1 MTFFEPFVHLWR
13 SLGRF
18 YYEVFSIVA
27 RANWPWT
34 LAMVPWVFVLAW
46 TGVWFLEDAFRE
58 SLGQGRVIPEVLVF
72 LPIFSAIAM
81 LLAGPATA
89 ALYNSMIARE
99 ELEPV
104 TLGLFARG
112 FKQYFF
118 RAWRLT
124 VVDLFILYALLLA
137 FVFYRSQE
145 DSPVQVLA
153 IVAVWPTFFW
163 LMIQPYL
170 FPLLLRTETGLYHV
184 FRNASVLAL
193 GNLGNTLGLL
203 IITLLS
209 IVVVIPLNI
218 IAVTVG
224 PAVYAMTGLRAVDHL
239 LERFELADEGAPGN

>member
-1 MTFFEPFVHLWR
+1 VTFFEPFVYLWR

-18 YYEVFSIVA
+18 YYEAFSIVA

-34 LAMVPWVFVLAW
+34 LAMVPWAFVILA
-46 TGVWFLEDAFRE
+46 L
-58 SLGQGRVIPEVLVF
+58 SLRLFDDGLRDELLRGRVAPDILIG
-72 LPIFSAIAM
+72 LPVVTAVVM
-81 LLAGPATA
+81 LLTGPATA

-99 ELEPV
+99 ELESV

-112 FKQYFF
+112 FKRYFF

-124 VVDLFILYALLLA
+124 VVDLFILYSLLLA
-137 FVFYRSQE
+137 FIFYRAQE

-153 IVAVWPTFFW
+153 IVAIWPTFFW

-209 IVVVIPLNI
+209 MSVVIPLNV
-218 IAVTVG
+218 IALTVG
-224 PAVYAMTGLRAVDHL
+224 PAVYAMTGLRAVDRL
-239 LERFELADEGAPGN
+239 LEKFELADEGSPGS